1 MLGGENECRTRKA
14 GIGFQKAAAF
24 GEVADERTSSMPD
37 IVDQC
42 LAHLRAAA
50 QGDAYH
56 WFFMSPGARRR
67 QLLE

>member
-1 MLGGENECRTRKA
+1 MQLDIWTRKA

-24 GEVADERTSSMPD
+24 GEVADERTASMPD
-37 IVDQC
+37 IVNQC